1 MAPRAPAWALLLLGP
16 ALLRALDP
24 AAAPDAPERL
34 CGLRLVRAL
43 VRECGGPRWSPEAP
57 RPAAGG
63 DRELLQWLQGR
74 HLHGLAA
81 DGDPGPQPPA
91 LRRRRRAA
99 AANPAQSCCL
109 SGCTRQDLLSL
120 CPH

>member
-1 MAPRAPAWALLLLGP
+1 MVPPRPCAGLGP
-16 ALLRALDP
+16 RGGRIWGVSGPLWYAVGAHRGSLPPVRVHGEHVRGSLGARP
-24 AAAPDAPERL
+24 PPDR
-34 CGLRLVRAL
+34 
-43 VRECGGPRWSPEAP
+43 SPSP
-57 RPAAGG
+57 G
-63 DRELLQWLQGR
+63 ELLQWLQGR